1 MAESSYQPLA
11 KAGGRDKPT
20 VLRTLP
26 SGSDDCEEA
35 HNHYGREIF
44 RGDISKAKDLLFT
57 AKITS
62 RSKEKELDVF
72 LASNTAEEVCDFK
85 VKASSRGGSCVIYA
99 GGSSIHNC
107 CRGYGKYMVT
117 VHPNMDYAFIA
128 ALILMID
135 SMPNRV

>member
-1 MAESSYQPLA
+1 M
-11 KAGGRDKPT
+11 GRKF
-20 VLRTLP
+20 L
-26 SGSDDCEEA
+26 G
-35 HNHYGREIF
+35 EISQ
-44 RGDISKAKDLLFT
+44 RPKILLFT

-107 CRGYGKYMVT
+107 CRGKIVSAQTRFLFPSLVLYFFLFLAQKRKSRVNCIYT
-117 VHPNMDYAFIA
+117 PFY
-128 ALILMID
+128 LIITEVDVEHL
-135 SMPNRV
+135 